1 MTTKRTVRIAL
12 LMCDTPVP
20 DVVAAYGVYI
30 EIYRQWLL
38 KSLETYPDLE
48 VAKNTELVIDGYDV
62 VEKGEYPPSDRLRA
76 GAEDGYDAVMLTG
89 SKHSAH
95 ETTVPWIKT
104 LISFVSTLAS
114 SEPSRTNGDEYSH
127 LKLIGICFGHQIISI
142 ALGGTCERGAN
153 GWELGVYG
161 CELTDEGRKVFD
173 SWPVQGLGH
182 GGDRVHRDHVPTLP
196 PDCVLLLSTPRYPVH
211 GYVRYR
217 PTPTSATTSAT
228 AIPTTVVS
236 APDSSASTAPSTSS
250 KPASPSASAPIQI
263 FTVQG
268 HPEFTP
274 DMVLRTIEAR
284 VKMGIFDEELATE
297 ARRRAVGKGDG
308 GEGFGRV
315 GWSVWKVLLQD

>member
-1 MTTKRTVRIAL
+1 MTKRIVRVAL

-20 DVVAAYGVYI
+20 DVVAAYGIYI

-38 KSLETYPDLE
+38 KALETYPDPE
-48 VAKNTELVIDGYDV
+48 VAQNTELIIDGYDV
-62 VEKGEYPPSDRLRA
+62 VEKGEYPPLERLQA
-76 GAEDGYDAVMLTG
+76 GNGVEDGYDAVMLTG

-95 ETTVPWIKT
+95 ETTVPWIST

-114 SEPSRTNGDEYSH
+114 SPTHDH

-142 ALGGTCERGAN
+142 ALGGKCERGAN

-173 SWPVQGLGH
+173 QWSGVKGIGH
-182 GGDRVHRDHVPTLP
+182 GGDRVFLEQVHRDHVPALP
-196 PDCVLLLSTPRYPVH
+196 PGCVLLLSTPRYPVH
-211 GYVRYR
+211 GYVRYK
-217 PTPTSATTSAT
+217 TAHDSNHNSGTNLPTSSETSSSSDSNNTSASITTS
-228 AIPTTVVS
+228 
-236 APDSSASTAPSTSS
+236 SSN
-250 KPASPSASAPIQI
+250 SPSPPIQI
-263 FTVQG
+263 LTVQG

-284 VKMGIFDEELATE
+284 VKMGIFDEQLATE
-297 ARRRAVGKGDG
+297 ARRRAVGRGDG

>member
-1 MTTKRTVRIAL
+1 MTKRTVRVAL

-20 DVVAAYGVYI
+20 DVVAAYGIYI

-38 KSLETYPDLE
+38 KSLETYPDPE
-48 VAKNTELVIDGYDV
+48 IAKNTELIIDGYDV
-62 VEKGEYPPSDRLRA
+62 VEKGEYPPLERLRA
-76 GAEDGYDAVMLTG
+76 GLGAEDAYDAVMLTG

-95 ETTVPWIKT
+95 ETTVPWIST
-104 LISFVSTLAS
+104 LISFVSSLS
-114 SEPSRTNGDEYSH
+114 SPSSREYQH
-127 LKLIGICFGHQIISI
+127 LKIIGICFGHQIISI
-142 ALGGTCERGAN
+142 ALGGKCERGTN

-173 SWPVQGLGH
+173 NWPVQGHGH
-182 GGDRVHRDHVPTLP
+182 GGDRIHRDHVPTLP
-196 PDCVLLLSTPRYPVH
+196 PGCVLLLSTPRYPVH
-211 GYVRYR
+211 GYIRYK
-217 PTPTSATTSAT
+217 PTPTTRSSSSVSDPCAVSTEDGTS
-228 AIPTTVVS
+228 
-236 APDSSASTAPSTSS
+236 
-250 KPASPSASAPIQI
+250 PIQI

-284 VKMGIFDEELATE
+284 VKMGIFDDELATE

-315 GWSVWKVLLQD
+315 GWSVWKILLQD